1 MVTVLGC
8 RFQTRL
14 LSNNGSNRQYPFK
27 YKSNSYLQ
35 LPVNPKNLG
44 VKLRQQTTV
53 SCVVK
58 KVIGDGH
65 ALKESNHT
73 TEDQTEG
80 HIYTYFTEA
89 LTENYRGE
97 QKTGE
102 YEESDAYISMKSNL
116 KKHLSFWENT
126 IGKWNIAW
134 HS

>member
-1 MVTVLGC
+1 MCG
-8 RFQTRL
+8 
-14 LSNNGSNRQYPFK
+14 
-27 YKSNSYLQ
+27 
-35 LPVNPKNLG
+35 
-44 VKLRQQTTV
+44 
-53 SCVVK
+53 K

-102 YEESDAYISMKSNL
+102 YEESDAYISVKSNL